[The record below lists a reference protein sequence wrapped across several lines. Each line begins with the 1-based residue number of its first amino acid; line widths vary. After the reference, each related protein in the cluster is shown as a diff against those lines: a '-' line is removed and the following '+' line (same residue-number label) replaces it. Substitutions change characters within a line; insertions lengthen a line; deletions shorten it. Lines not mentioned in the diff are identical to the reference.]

1 MLVLSRK
8 KNQSILIEGGIEIEV
23 LQLKGGSVKIGIQAP
38 DNVRIIRGEL
48 EMFSSMF
55 PLENDPD
62 SPGQGIDIHSGSQPD
77 IHEDDPDRSR
87 GIPPLATFPGNR
99 QLAK

>member
-23 LQLKGGSVKIGIQAP
+23 LQLKGGSVKIGIRAP
-38 DNVRIIRGEL
+38 DHVRIIRGEL

-55 PLENDPD
+55 PAENEPG
-62 SPGQGIDIHSGSQPD
+62 SPGQAIDVDSDGRVEIVPAGTG
-77 IHEDDPDRSR
+77 RSR
-87 GIPPLATFPGNR
+87 GNDSFPGNR
-99 QLAK
+99 QLPK